1 MNTKDSTL
9 TIIQQTKSIDTNTQE
24 YILVSAI
31 VVITILLIYCIY
43 RKFVSSDTQK
53 TKSKIL
59 NEGNIDFSNVIDSSF
74 KAKALYDK
82 LKKVCH
88 PDKFAK
94 DEALTIKSTEIF
106 SLIVKNKHNYNEL
119 LRLKERAKKELNIH
133 IKED

>member
-9 TIIQQTKSIDTNTQE
+9 TIIQQINSIDTNTQE
-24 YILVSAI
+24 YILTTVI
-31 VVITILLIYCIY
+31 VVITIVLIYCIY
-43 RKFVSSDTQK
+43 RKAVNSDARK

-74 KAKALYDK
+74 KAKALYDD
-82 LKKVCH
+82 LKKICH

-94 DEALTIKSTEIF
+94 DETLTIKSTEIF